1 MTTIL
6 TQVGAFL
13 TAITGNAVTMAI
25 VAVMV
30 AGTIG
35 RFAFKTVKRFIH

>member
-1 MTTIL
+1 MTAIL

-13 TAITGNAVTMAI
+13 TAITGNAVTLSI
-25 VAVMV
+25 VAVMI

>member
-6 TQVGAFL
+6 SQVGEFL
-13 TAITGNAVTMAI
+13 TAITGNTVTLSI

-35 RFAFKTVKRFIH
+35 RFAFNTVKRFIH

>member
-1 MTTIL
+1 MSVIL
-6 TQVGAFL
+6 TQTGAFL
-13 TAITGNAVTMAI
+13 TAITANTVTLSI
-25 VAVMV
+25 VTVMI

>member
-6 TQVGAFL
+6 SEVGSFI
-13 TAITGNAVTMAI
+13 TALTGNPVTLSI
-25 VAVMV
+25 LAVMI

-35 RFAFKTVKRFIH
+35 HFAFKTVKRFIH

>member
-13 TAITGNAVTMAI
+13 TAITANGVTLGIAAI
-25 VAVMV
+25 MI
-30 AGTIG
+30 AGVIG

>member
-1 MTTIL
+1 MTAIL

-13 TAITGNAVTMAI
+13 TAITGNVVTLSI
-25 VAVMV
+25 VTVMI

-35 RFAFKTVKRFIH
+35 RFAFKTIKSFIH

>member
-1 MTTIL
+1 MTAIL

-13 TAITGNAVTMAI
+13 TAITGNTATLAI
-25 VAVMV
+25 VAVMI

>member
-6 TQVGAFL
+6 SQVGSFL
-13 TAITGNAVTMAI
+13 GAVTTNAVTLSI
-25 VAVMV
+25 VAVMI

>member
-1 MTTIL
+1 MTAIL

-13 TAITGNAVTMAI
+13 TAITGNAATLAI
-25 VAVMV
+25 VAVMI

>member
-1 MTTIL
+1 MSIIL

-13 TAITGNAVTMAI
+13 TAITTNAVTLGI
-25 VAVMV
+25 VTVMI